1 MRNRRCRERGAPRAA
16 AMLLG
21 ATIAAS
27 AGARAAGVASATGAS
42 AEDIRDIRGP
52 KADRPEWIIPAVIAG
67 AGLVALAG
75 YGVWRRRRER
85 QAPNPSPLE
94 LAERRIEEIR
104 SLMTP
109 ADSVRFA
116 VEISAVVREYI
127 EHRFKVGATQLTT
140 EEFLR
145 KMIESSDAALARQRA
160 LLSEFLRQCDIV
172 KFANVRLTVD
182 AMGSLHRSALVFVR
196 EAANREEAYDSLPSA

>member
-1 MRNRRCRERGAPRAA
+1 MSERRCRERGAPCAA

-21 ATIAAS
+21 AAIAAS
-27 AGARAAGVASATGAS
+27 AGAGAADGASATGAS
-42 AEDIRDIRGP
+42 VEDIRDIRGP
-52 KADRPEWIIPAVIAG
+52 KADRPEWIMPAVIAG

-75 YGVWRRRRER
+75 YGIWRRRRGR
-85 QAPNPSPLE
+85 RAPNPSPLE
-94 LAERRIEEIR
+94 LAERRLEEIR

-127 EHRFKVGATQLTT
+127 EHRFEVGATQLTT

-145 KMIESSDAALARQRA
+145 KMLESSDAALARQRA

-172 KFANVRLTVD
+172 KFADVRLTVD
-182 AMGSLHRSALVFVR
+182 AMDSLHRSALLFVR
-196 EAANREEAYDSLPSA
+196 EAAHRKEAHDSLPST